1 MQDRDETAGRP
12 DEGGLTTER
21 LAHPGADER
30 STAVYPGEATGDR
43 NVGPGTGVGEDAR
56 EDVGE
61 YGVGEYGGDERHGA
75 DAGGTTTDDLR
86 GGDRAGA
93 DTSDTAGGTAVGTGN
108 GTGAGGDSGNEPL
121 LAGRDAEDFRT
132 RWSEIQGRFVDD
144 PQDAVRSADTLVAEV
159 MQTLAATFASHKE
172 ELEGQWSKGEEVVTE
187 DLRIA
192 LQRYRSFFNRLLTT

>member
-12 DEGGLTTER
+12 DEGGLTTES
-21 LAHPGADER
+21 LAHPGSDER

-43 NVGPGTGVGEDAR
+43 DGGAVADERAPEATGQGAGEDVR
-56 EDVGE
+56 E
-61 YGVGEYGGDERHGA
+61 GVRGD
-75 DAGGTTTDDLR
+75 
-86 GGDRAGA
+86 DRAGA
-93 DTSDTAGGTAVGTGN
+93 DRTAA
-108 GTGAGGDSGNEPL
+108 GTGATDGGTDEPL
-121 LAGRDAEDFRT
+121 LAPTEAEEFRT

-159 MQTLAATFASHKE
+159 MQTLARTFASHKE